1 MGYTTKFEGE
11 FTLTRKMTDQE
22 REYLQK
28 FSGTRRMARKL
39 PPEYGIEGEF
49 YVDGGGFAGQ
59 DHEESIIDYNRP
71 PKTQPGRWC
80 RWEPNEEGTT
90 IRWNGGEKFY
100 FSVEWLRY
108 ILEKFLIPAGNGL
121 SGSVTYQGEGDGDKG
136 TITVADNQITLA
148 WG

>member
-1 MGYTTKFEGE
+1 MGYTTEFEGE

-28 FSGTRRMARKL
+28 FSETRRMARKL
-39 PPEYGIEGEF
+39 PARWGVEGEF
-49 YVDGGGFAGQ
+49 YIDGGGFMGQ
-59 DHEESIIDYNRP
+59 DHEKSIIDYNRP
-71 PKTQPGRWC
+71 PKTQPGLWC
-80 RWEPNEEGTT
+80 QWEPNEEGTT

-100 FSVEWLRY
+100 RYVEWLRY

-121 SGSVTYQGEGDGDKG
+121 SGSVTYRGEDDEDKG

-148 WG
+148 RG

>member
-1 MGYTTKFEGE
+1 VGYTTEFEGE

-28 FSGTRRMARKL
+28 FSETRRMARKL
-39 PPEYGIEGEF
+39 PARWGVEGEF
-49 YVDGGGFAGQ
+49 YIDGGGFMGQ
-59 DHEESIIDYNRP
+59 DHEKSIIDYNRP
-71 PKTQPGRWC
+71 PKTQPGLWC
-80 RWEPNEEGTT
+80 QWEPNEEGTT

-100 FSVEWLRY
+100 RYVEWLRY

-121 SGSVTYQGEGDGDKG
+121 SGSVTYRGEDDEDKG

-148 WG
+148 RG